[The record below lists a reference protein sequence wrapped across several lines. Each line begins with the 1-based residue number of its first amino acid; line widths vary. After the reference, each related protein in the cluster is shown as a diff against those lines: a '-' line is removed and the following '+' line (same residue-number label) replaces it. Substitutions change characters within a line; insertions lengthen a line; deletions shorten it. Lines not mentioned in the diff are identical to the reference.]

1 MLWNNQTTKD
11 QILNMQLF
19 YTPEIQPHHPT
30 FMLSEEESKHAIRV
44 LRLTQ
49 GEKIHLVDGRG
60 GLYETEIIDAHPKR
74 TTLRVLSVQENF
86 GKLSY
91 EVHLA
96 VAPTKNIDRIEW
108 FLEKATEVGLTSY
121 TPIICEH
128 SERKEVKVERLEKVA
143 IAAMKQSLKAYLP
156 TVKPAITFNKFIQ
169 EAAQDKEI
177 SMGIAHCV
185 DSEKKYISTSFSSKG
200 KYLILIGPEGDF
212 SEKEISQAIEAGFVP
227 LSLGE
232 ARLRTET
239 AALTSVIE
247 VSLLNR

>member
-1 MLWNNQTTKD
+1 M
-11 QILNMQLF
+11 QIF
-19 YTPEIQPHHPT
+19 YTPDIEPHHT
-30 FMLSEEESKHAIRV
+30 SFLLSEEESKHAVRV
-44 LRLTQ
+44 LRLTV
-49 GEKIHLVDGRG
+49 GEKIQLVDGRG
-60 GLYETEIIDAHPKR
+60 ALYETEILDAHPKR
-74 TTLRVLSVQENF
+74 TTLRILAVKESLGN
-86 GKLSY
+86 LPY
-91 EVHLA
+91 EIHIA

-108 FLEKATEVGLTSY
+108 FLEKATEVGLTEY

-156 TVKPAITFNKFIQ
+156 KINPAISFQKFI
-169 EAAQDKEI
+169 EAQQGKDDVLKG
-177 SMGIAHCV
+177 MAHCV
-185 DSEKKYISTSFSSKG
+185 DSEKSYILSSFAPKK

-212 SEKEISQAIEAGFVP
+212 SEKEISQALDAGFIP

-247 VSLLNR
+247 IALLNR

>member
-1 MLWNNQTTKD
+1 
-11 QILNMQLF
+11 MQLF
-19 YTPEIQPHHPT
+19 FTPDIQPHHSS
-30 FMLSEEESKHAIRV
+30 FILSEEESKHAIRV
-44 LRLTQ
+44 MRLSV
-49 GEKIHLVDGRG
+49 GERIHLVDGQG

-74 TTLRVLSVQENF
+74 TTLRVLSVKENF
-86 GKLSY
+86 GKATY
-91 EVHLA
+91 EIHMA

-108 FLEKATEVGLTSY
+108 FLEKATEVGLSEF

-143 IAAMKQSLKAYLP
+143 VAAMKQSLKAYLP
-156 TVKPAITFNKFIQ
+156 KINPAIPFSKFIDQ
-169 EAAQDKEI
+169 IKDNTFYK
-177 SMGIAHCV
+177 GIAHCV
-185 DSEKKYISTSFSSKG
+185 DSEKKYISNTFVPKG

-212 SEKEISQAIEAGFVP
+212 SDKEISQAMNAGFIP

>member
-1 MLWNNQTTKD
+1 
-11 QILNMQLF
+11 MQLF
-19 YTPEIQPHHPT
+19 YTPAINPQHPT

-44 LRLTQ
+44 LRLTE
-49 GEKIHLVDGRG
+49 GEKIHLIDGRG
-60 GLYETEIIDAHPKR
+60 GLYETEIIDPHPKR
-74 TTLRVLSVQENF
+74 TTLRVLSVKEDF
-86 GKLSY
+86 GKISY
-91 EVHLA
+91 EIHMA

-108 FLEKATEVGLTSY
+108 FLEKATEIGLTSY

-128 SERKEVKVERLEKVA
+128 SERKDVKVERLEKVA
-143 IAAMKQSLKAYLP
+143 IAAVKQSLKAYLP
-156 TVKPAITFNKFIQ
+156 KINPAITFTKFIQ
-169 EAAQDKEI
+169 ESYAVDYTK
-177 SMGIAHCV
+177 GIAHCV
-185 DSEKKYISTSFSSKG
+185 DLEKKYITSTFKPNG

-239 AALTSVIE
+239 AALASVLE